1 MPYTLSQTWYYFLFF
16 FPILVLFHYGHHFLE
31 PLWSIGV
38 EEVFYLLWAPLFK
51 YCRRHIVAIL
61 SAIIVLKLASL
72 MLIQHFCA
80 ENNVFAFLMRN
91 YSFETMA
98 VGALG
103 ACFLFNAKDKVE
115 TLWLF
120 RKPFRVIIC
129 LLVPIFLCFNI
140 NIDNPLWKLLF
151 LTPVFSPFLLS
162 LLYLYLILT
171 ITICRA
177 DRKENRFLKFGCLPG
192 HLRSSFSFFRFELP
206 VCVSGTP

>member
-1 MPYTLSQTWYYFLFF
+1 
-16 FPILVLFHYGHHFLE
+16 
-31 PLWSIGV
+31 
-38 EEVFYLLWAPLFK
+38 
-51 YCRRHIVAIL
+51 
-61 SAIIVLKLASL
+61 

-151 LTPVFSPFLLS
+151 RKSFLTLSSFIALPVPYLDDNHLPSRQEREPFLEIRWRNLLRHIHVSHGHCLS
-162 LLYLYLILT
+162 YDPL
-171 ITICRA
+171 A
-177 DRKENRFLKFGCLPG
+177 Q
-192 HLRSSFSFFRFELP
+192 
-206 VCVSGTP
+206 TP